1 MKGLYNRRRYLEKQG
16 EFGECKRAGRRV

>member
-1 MKGLYNRRRYLEKQG
+1 MEGIYSKRRYIGKKG